1 MPAVRPEELETTP
14 DYDDKVIAAFFD
26 GDRLKQIPT
35 QLKKRMVVLRRL
47 VVSFERERVYSEQQ
61 VNELL
66 SRFHED
72 VATLRREMVETGLL
86 VRHKDEYA
94 RPD

>member
-1 MPAVRPEELETTP
+1 MPAINPEELETTP
-14 DYDDKVIAAFFD
+14 EYEQKVLATFFD

-35 QLKKRMVVLRRL
+35 QFKKRLVVLRRL
-47 VVSFERERVYSEQQ
+47 RDAFERERVYSEPQ

-66 SRFHED
+66 SRFHD
-72 VATLRREMVETGLL
+72 DFATLRRELVETGLL
-86 VRHKDEYA
+86 VRHKGEYA

>member
-1 MPAVRPEELETTP
+1 MPAINPDELETTP
-14 DYDDKVIAAFFD
+14 EYDAKVIAAFFD
-26 GDRLKQIPT
+26 GDRLKQIPA
-35 QLKKRMVVLRRL
+35 QFKKRLVVLRRL
-47 VVSFERERVYSEQQ
+47 RDAFERERVYSEPQ

-72 VATLRREMVETGLL
+72 FATLRRELVETRLL
-86 VRHKDEYA
+86 VRHSGEYA